1 MNEQQTIA
9 LFEATVKNAIPE
21 IANMVERRVMSM
33 MGEFLMGEARTKVQD
48 IAASETRRSL
58 QQVITDILDAEGEL
72 VIRK

>member
-1 MNEQQTIA
+1 M
-9 LFEATVKNAIPE
+9 KNAIPE